1 MPGYHGVALQLS
13 TAACQNCIT
22 WMSQGGYSELSYLK
36 MKKKKYFVMT
46 NGTLFIRVIL
56 IIILS
61 DVKSIWFYD
70 TKQ

>member
-36 MKKKKYFVMT
+36 MKKKNILVMT
-46 NGTLFIRVIL
+46 NGTYWSEINMFKL
-56 IIILS
+56 IPPA
-61 DVKSIWFYD
+61 
-70 TKQ
+70 Q